1 MILMLEMNLLCD
13 VCINTRLDVYS
24 LETRLVKIFEETRK
38 TYENIES
45 RIKAEGFRTRVMQIL
60 KAWSDWAIYPREFLI
75 KIQNTFLGL
84 SPHHV
89 SQQISKFISIFFH
102 MR

>member
-1 MILMLEMNLLCD
+1 MLFALCKKDFEYVISMISSSCFNF
-13 VCINTRLDVYS
+13 S
-24 LETRLVKIFEETRK
+24 LETRLLKIFEETRK

-60 KAWSDWAIYPREFLI
+60 KAWSDWAIYPKEFLI

-84 SPHHV
+84 SPYHV
-89 SQQISKFISIFFH
+89 SI
-102 MR
+102 